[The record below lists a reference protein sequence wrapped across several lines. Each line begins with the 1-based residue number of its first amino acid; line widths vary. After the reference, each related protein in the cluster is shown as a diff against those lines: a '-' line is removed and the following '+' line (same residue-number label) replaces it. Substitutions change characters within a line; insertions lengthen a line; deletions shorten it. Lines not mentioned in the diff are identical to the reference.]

1 MLGPTATGKSA
12 FALELTARLAER
24 GIPTEL
30 ISADAL
36 QAYRGLDIG
45 TAKPVPR
52 DRTRLRHHL
61 VDVLEPHQTFSAGE
75 FARRAVAALQE
86 IETRGAV
93 PLLVGGSGFYL
104 RALLSGLAPIPAIDR
119 EVRAGLLRE
128 LETRGVEALV
138 AELREVDPAVARSLR
153 TSDTQRVL
161 RALEVVRGTGR
172 PLSSWHAEGT
182 ERKLERSFVKIGL
195 TLPRALLYDAV
206 RARAGHMLECGWL
219 VEVEL
224 LKARLAPRH
233 GRAWIELPAFQAI
246 GYRQLAAYLD
256 GESTLE
262 QALEKTILATRRFA
276 KRQQTWFRREPDVDW
291 VDASNAGATERAL
304 ERAVRAVTSAKWA
317 GGTA

>member
-1 MLGPTATGKSA
+1 MP
-12 FALELTARLAER
+12 FER
-24 GIPTEL
+24 GP
-30 ISADAL
+30 
-36 QAYRGLDIG
+36 
-45 TAKPVPR
+45 
-52 DRTRLRHHL
+52 
-61 VDVLEPHQTFSAGE
+61 
-75 FARRAVAALQE
+75 
-86 IETRGAV
+86 
-93 PLLVGGSGFYL
+93 
-104 RALLSGLAPIPAIDR
+104 
-119 EVRAGLLRE
+119 
-128 LETRGVEALV
+128 
-138 AELREVDPAVARSLR
+138 
-153 TSDTQRVL
+153 
-161 RALEVVRGTGR
+161 
-172 PLSSWHAEGT
+172 
-182 ERKLERSFVKIGL
+182 
-195 TLPRALLYDAV
+195 
-206 RARAGHMLECGWL
+206 GHMLECGWL